1 MFRLGIVDCDTS
13 HVVAFTSRLN
23 HVGVG
28 EEQWVDGA
36 TVTMAVPG
44 TSLLSPERIPGF
56 VEKLR
61 GWGVQIV
68 DAPADLI
75 GKVDGVL
82 IESVDGSVHLERALP
97 FLQAGVPTYV
107 DKPFTCSVADARQL
121 LSAARA
127 KGLPLFSASAMRYA
141 SEVQEV
147 LHRREELGAVVGV
160 DAYSV
165 ASLHPRNPGWF
176 HYGVHG
182 VEPMYQLM
190 GPGCAVVRSIA
201 TEGTHVATGRWKDGR
216 MATVRGI
223 RQGAHAFGFTA
234 FCEKDVVR
242 AAIDAGPVYRALLQR
257 IVAMFQTGT
266 SPLTPEELLEPVA
279 FQEAANAS
287 AERGGDEVR
296 LATA

>member
-13 HVVAFTSRLN
+13 HVVAFTTRLN

-28 EEQWVDGA
+28 EDQWVDGA
-36 TVTMAVPG
+36 QVVMAVPG

-56 VEKLR
+56 VEQLR
-61 GWGVQIV
+61 GFGVQIV
-68 DAPADLI
+68 DSPSDLV

-97 FLQAGVPTYV
+97 FLQAGLPTYV
-107 DKPFTCSVADARQL
+107 DKPFTCSVADARRL
-121 LSAARA
+121 LDAARA
-127 KGLPLFSASAMRYA
+127 KSLPLFSASSLRFAL
-141 SEVQEV
+141 EVQDV
-147 LHRREELGAVVGV
+147 LQRRTELGAVVGV
-160 DAYSV
+160 DAYSP

-182 VEPMYQLM
+182 VEPMYELM
-190 GPGCAVVRSIA
+190 GTGCEAVRSVA
-201 TEGTHVATGRWKDGR
+201 TEGTHVAVGRWKDGR
-216 MATVRGI
+216 MATVRGT
-223 RQGAHAFGFTA
+223 RQGAHSYGFTA
-234 FCEKDVVR
+234 FCEKKVVNT
-242 AAIDAGPVYRALLQR
+242 AINAGPIYRELLNR
-257 IVAMFQTGT
+257 IVAMFQTGK

-287 AERGGDEVR
+287 VERGGEEMR